1 MKKTLKILFFVIFAI
16 FFVCT
21 DSFSFSLDDVLK
33 NVSKES
39 IDEKL
44 NGVKKLQDTF
54 SSIDRASEPIT
65 PVDSYEIGR
74 TVSASILKQY
84 PLYDGKKATAYLNKI
99 CKAIALNSD
108 TPAIYKDYC
117 VGILDTDEINALS
130 TCGGHIFI
138 STGLLQCCTSEDA
151 VASVIAHEMAHI
163 QLEHAVS
170 AIKTSRTT
178 TAINK
183 TASTAQELSA
193 LSGESRQ
200 IFTDLTS
207 SSLAVLDVL
216 VEKGYP
222 KEQEYK
228 ADELAVKLMVQT
240 GYDPNAMVDMLQVL
254 DQMHANE
261 SSDEKG
267 WKKTHPKPA
276 DRIKRVKAA
285 ITKSKYTG
293 TADSARDARFK
304 KNIGE
309 TLR

>member
-1 MKKTLKILFFVIFAI
+1 MKKPLKILFFVIFSV

-21 DSFSFSLDDVLK
+21 DSFSFSFDDVLK

-39 IDEKL
+39 IEEKM

-65 PVDSYEIGR
+65 PIDSYEIGR

-108 TPAIYKDYC
+108 TPAIYNDYC

-130 TCGGHIFI
+130 TCGGHIFV
-138 STGLLQCCTSEDA
+138 SRGLLQCCTSEDA

-193 LSGESRQ
+193 LTGESRQ

-228 ADELAVKLMVQT
+228 ADELAIKLMVQT

-261 SSDEKG
+261 SSGDKG

-276 DRIKRVKAA
+276 DRIKKVKAA

-293 TADSARDARFK
+293 TTDSARDARFE

-309 TLR
+309 TIK